1 MKKERML
8 LLPKSFIQSYTNDL
22 ETDEKL
28 EIMSA
33 IFNWYL
39 ENESKKIESKL
50 VKILFDNVLPI
61 LETHKENYTN
71 GRKGG
76 APEGNQNAKKTTK
89 TTQET
94 TKTTQETTKTTPL
107 VLKNNPKE
115 KEKEKEKDKDKIK
128 DKDIDTEM
136 QIVLNKFN
144 LI

>member
-1 MKKERML
+1 ML

-22 ETDEKL
+22 DTDEKL

-39 ENESKKIESKL
+39 DNEPLNIKSKI

-61 LETHKENYTN
+61 LETHKENYKN
-71 GRKGG
+71 GKDGG
-76 APEGNQNAKKTTK
+76 APKGNQNARKTTS
-89 TTQET
+89 
-94 TKTTQETTKTTPL
+94 ETTKTTPL
-107 VLKNNPKE
+107 VLENNPKE
-115 KEKEKEKDKDKIK
+115 KEKEKEKKKE
-128 DKDIDTEM
+128 KDIDIDKEM